1 MTQYERDLSNL
12 SYTNKDFGQIYP
24 ELLDLVK
31 KISYKWDPSQSD
43 ESDPGVVLL
52 KLAALM
58 ADKNNYNIDKNI
70 LETFPLSVTQL
81 QNARQVFEQ
90 CGYCMKYYRSATT
103 TLSMTL
109 VKGCEPKIGENDIA
123 QLSPNDPSIDL
134 EESVNNRY
142 YVIPKYTMIS
152 DLENSVVYTLTQDAT
167 LCSDG
172 ITVEGIPA
180 IQGVINTYTI
190 NGESVITA
198 ANLDYNNRLY
208 FTEIDIPENGIF
220 IEGDLKRD
228 WKRVDNLVLE
238 PLGTCCYKFGVTED
252 GSACYLEFPNDI
264 DTLIGN
270 GITIHYLRTQGADG
284 NVGRKRLTQFYTDVT
299 ASRYI
304 DAQYPQDIVLTSYES
319 AERGNVYITNL
330 ESAIDGENP
339 ETIDEAYRNYQK
351 VKTTF
356 ETLVSKTDYANFLY
370 TNENVSNCF
379 VCDRGNDIQSAYRI
393 VDSDNT
399 SSKTITTIHK
409 DENDEPEM
417 TAFDLRVYGLSYV
430 EDPTTT
436 EGFNKSFT
444 IINQEEDTVTD
455 WLKILIE
462 TEDIKTIA
470 HNYKKFEPERILMVM
485 NRYPIIS
492 RIIPQYKLEAKQ
504 QEEVVKTI
512 VAALY
517 KVLNSRALDFGAEI
531 EYDVVYDTIM
541 NADPRIKAITLDD
554 ITYTTYAAYLGAD
567 NEIHEIRI
575 DTLSTEPIDYKE
587 KELWAKFRK
596 EIYAKSVL
604 AGKTQLLSPDNRFQY
619 GLSHTDSALILNGYR
634 LTTNTDIVAANA
646 DMEKSTEYLT
656 AQLKTNENIV
666 FTAPNMIED
675 VPYSSYV
682 KFLHNIGITG
692 GRPESTAALTDKDT
706 VVAAGDDYTL
716 KETEYIVFF
725 WKTEEDEYAPYQ
737 YIKYTGAEGAKI
749 KVISPTFR
757 MLKQRQPDN
766 RMLPAIPE
774 KILQSLPAGKKS
786 TTDKIHETVE
796 GEVKKGDVV
805 TKTTM
810 TFTEYIAGIMGS
822 EFVLTGSNTITTK
835 KPNVIHINNSENGT
849 DNVFWILNE
858 VKDSKCTLFKANE
871 TSYTL
876 KSGEYFIYSN
886 DARTQLHMLGS
897 GTLITR
903 NETSGGDWFCPA
915 VDYDKFL
922 SAGVHYLDGLWFSI
936 SEQNTPGVNYDVYA
950 TEMQFY
956 QIGPSNTIRL
966 IWDESVPLPQGV
978 THPASIYFD
987 NSGTLRGEAD
997 QVEDG
1002 KVVSTKKTSTPISLY
1017 PYRIS
1022 YIDNSNVETFLPRRN
1037 TEDTAWQAYSILN
1050 LNVSSEKSQHLDA
1063 NQSII
1068 IKDDSGNE
1076 TRLPEIKEGKIDGAT
1091 ILTNRT
1097 VSLTGGVDLDC
1108 TIIDLVNNSVLPLE
1122 IYSFELNANFSN
1134 EKGTWVFDSHVARV
1148 EIPAATTNK
1157 TQELTFTLPV
1167 GKYIIPLYNDS
1178 NIDALTLTAT
1188 SGREITTLKT
1198 ISGSNEYAT
1207 AGTHYIALE
1216 VTGQQPTSTIGT
1228 CVLTVTSTLKDTIPS
1243 SITFNKLFK
1252 YTVPNLEEVKDGEQ
1266 EYKIND
1272 FSAQDIA
1279 DLIDTEL
1286 DTHHIFNY
1294 TYVVPD
1300 EDMVRNPLVA
1310 SSFLDT
1316 NHIFNKFTMCRWDT
1330 SSELNKLAII
1340 TKIK

>member
-90 CGYCMKYYRSATT
+90 CGYCMKYYRSAST

-109 VKGCEPKIGENDIA
+109 VKGCEPKISENDIA
-123 QLSPNDPSIDL
+123 QLSPSDPAIDL
-134 EESVNNRY
+134 EESANKRY
-142 YVIPKYTMIS
+142 YVIPKYTMVS

-198 ANLDYNNRLY
+198 ANLNYNNRLY

-304 DAQYPQDIVLTSYES
+304 DAQYAQDIVLTSYES

-330 ESAIDGENP
+330 ESAVDGENP

-379 VCDRGNDIQSAYRI
+379 VCDRGNDIQSSYRI

-409 DENDEPEM
+409 DGNDEPEM

-444 IINQEEDTVTD
+444 IIKQEADTVTD
-455 WLKILIE
+455 WLKVLIE
-462 TEDIKTIA
+462 TEDIKTIS
-470 HNYKKFEPERILMVM
+470 HNYKQFEPERILMIM

-504 QEEVVKTI
+504 QEEIVKTI

-575 DTLSTEPIDYKE
+575 DTLSTEPTDDTE

-619 GLSHTDSALILNGYR
+619 GLSHKDSALILNGYR
-634 LTTNTDIVAANA
+634 LTTNTDIVAAKS
-646 DMEKSTEYLT
+646 DVEGSTEYLT
-656 AQLKTNENIV
+656 AQLKPNENIV

-692 GRPESTAALTDKDT
+692 SRPESTAALTDADT
-706 VVAAGDDYTL
+706 VVVADDDYTL
-716 KETEYIVFF
+716 GETEYIVFF

-757 MLKQRQPDN
+757 MLKQRQPDS

-774 KILQSLPAGKKS
+774 TILQSLPAGKKS

-796 GEVKKGDVV
+796 GDITKGDVV
-805 TKTTM
+805 TRTTM
-810 TFTEYIAGIMGS
+810 TFTDYIAGIMGS

-858 VKDSKCTLFKANE
+858 VKDSKCTLFKADE

-886 DARTQLHMLGS
+886 DTRTQLHMLGS

-903 NETSGGDWFCPA
+903 NEISGGDWVCPA
-915 VDYDKFL
+915 IDYDKFL
-922 SAGVHYLDGLWFSI
+922 SEGVHYLDGLWFSI
-936 SEQNTPGVNYDVYA
+936 SAQNTPGVNYDVHA

-966 IWDESVPLPQGV
+966 IGDESFAS
-978 THPASIYFD
+978 HPASIYFD
-987 NSGTLRGEAD
+987 NSGTLRGDAD
-997 QVEDG
+997 QVEGG
-1002 KVVSTKKTSTPISLY
+1002 KVISTNKTSTPISLY

-1022 YIDNSNVETFLPRRN
+1022 YIDNSGVETFLPRRN
-1037 TEDTAWQAYSILN
+1037 TADTAWKAYSILN

-1063 NQSII
+1063 NQSIVV
-1068 IKDDSGNE
+1068 KDKDGN
-1076 TRLPEIKEGKIDGAT
+1076 TTATIGGGTGGAT

-1097 VSLTGGVDLDC
+1097 VSLTGGEDLDC
-1108 TIIDLVNNSVLPLE
+1108 TVIDLVNNSVLPLE
-1122 IYSFELNANFSN
+1122 IYSFKLNSNFTT
-1134 EKGTWVFDSHVARV
+1134 EDTEDPRGYGEWAFDSHNS
-1148 EIPAATTNK
+1148 I
-1157 TQELTFTLPV
+1157 LTIQSGSSEQALKFTLPV
-1167 GKYIIPLYNDS
+1167 GKYILPMFVDS
-1178 NIDALTLTAT
+1178 NLDELIFYAT
-1188 SGREITTLKT
+1188 SGGVTKQLETV
-1198 ISGSNEYAT
+1198 SGYGSYCG
-1207 AGTHYIALE
+1207 AGTHYIDLE
-1216 VTGQQPTSTIGT
+1216 VKGAQADSTIGECT
-1228 CVLTVTSTLKDTIPS
+1228 LEVTSTLSGSIPS
-1243 SITFNKLFK
+1243 IITFNKLFK

-1266 EYKIND
+1266 DYKIGD
-1272 FSAQDIA
+1272 FTAQDIA
-1279 DLIDTEL
+1279 HLIDTEL
-1286 DTHHIFNY
+1286 DTQHIFNY
-1294 TYVVPD
+1294 TYVVKD

>member
-12 SYTNKDFGQIYP
+12 SYTNKDFNKIYP

-81 QNARQVFEQ
+81 QNARQLFEQ

-103 TLSMTL
+103 KLSMTL
-109 VKGCEPKIGENDIA
+109 VKGCEPSIGENDIA
-123 QLSPNDPSIDL
+123 QLSPNDPAIDI
-134 EESVNNRY
+134 EESENARY
-142 YVIPKYTMIS
+142 YIIPKYTMVS
-152 DLENSVVYTLTQDAT
+152 DLENSVVYTLTQDTT

-172 ITVEGIPA
+172 VTVDNIPA

-208 FTEIDIPENGIF
+208 FTEFDIAENGIF
-220 IEGDLKRD
+220 IEGELNREWEK
-228 WKRVDNLVLE
+228 VDNLVLQ
-238 PLGTCCYKFGVTED
+238 PLGSCCYKFGVTED
-252 GSACYLEFPNDI
+252 GSSCYIEFPSDI

-270 GITIHYLRTQGADG
+270 GITIHYLRTQGAEG
-284 NVGRKRLTQFYTDVT
+284 NVGRKRLHQFYTDIT
-299 ASRYI
+299 ATRYI
-304 DAQYPQDIVLTSYES
+304 DSQYTQDVTLTTYES
-319 AERGNVYITNL
+319 SDRGNVYITNL
-330 ESAIDGENP
+330 EAAIDGKNP

-351 VKTTF
+351 IKTTF
-356 ETLVSKTDYANFLY
+356 ETLVSLRDYENFLY
-370 TNENVSNCF
+370 TNKNVSNCF
-379 VCDRGNDIQSAYRI
+379 VCDRTNDIQSAYKI

-399 SSKTITTIHK
+399 SSTTVSAIHK
-409 DENDEPEM
+409 NENDGPEM

-436 EGFNKSFT
+436 EGFNRSFNV
-444 IINQEEDTVTD
+444 INQKADTVTE
-455 WLKILIE
+455 WLEILMD
-462 TEDIKTIA
+462 TDDIKTIQ
-470 HNYKKFEPERILMVM
+470 HNYKQFEPERIIMLM

-492 RIIPQYKLEAKQ
+492 RIIPQYKLETKQ

-512 VAALY
+512 VASLY
-517 KVLNSRALDFGAEI
+517 KVLNARALDFGSPI

-554 ITYTTYAAYLGAD
+554 ITYTTYAVYRGMD
-567 NEIHEIRI
+567 DEIHEIRI
-575 DTLSTEPIDYKE
+575 DTLSVKPEDE
-587 KELWAKFRK
+587 KEAELWNKFRR
-596 EIYAKSVL
+596 EVYAKSVL
-604 AGKTQLLSPDNRFQY
+604 AGKTQLLEPDDRFQY
-619 GLSHTDSALILNGYR
+619 GLSHTDSDLILNGYR
-634 LTTNTDIVAANA
+634 LTTNTNVIAAKQDI
-646 DMEKSTEYLT
+646 ESSTEYLT

-682 KFLHNIGITG
+682 KFIHNIGFTG
-692 GRPESTAALTDKDT
+692 SRPDSTVSLTDKDT
-706 VVAAGDDYTL
+706 VVSANDDYTL
-716 KETEYIVFF
+716 KSTEYIVFF

-737 YIKYTGAEGAKI
+737 YIKYTGEDGAKI

-766 RMLPAIPE
+766 RMLPPIPE
-774 KILQSLPAGKKS
+774 GIIKSLPTGKKS
-786 TTDKIHETVE
+786 TTDKVGHSVNGSI
-796 GEVKKGDVV
+796 KKGDVEVSV
-805 TKTTM
+805 TM
-810 TFTEYIAGIMGS
+810 SFTEYISGIMGS

-835 KPNVIHINNSENGT
+835 KPNIIHINNIENGT
-849 DNVFWILNE
+849 NNVYWVLNE
-858 VKDSKCTLFKANE
+858 VKDSMCTLFKEGE
-871 TSYTL
+871 TTYTL
-876 KSGEYFIYSN
+876 KTGEYFIYSN
-886 DARTQLHMLGS
+886 DAKTQLHMLGS
-897 GTLITR
+897 GTKITR
-903 NETSGGDWFCPA
+903 TPGGVAWACPSI
-915 VDYDKFL
+915 DYDKFL
-922 SAGVHYLDGLWFSI
+922 SEGVHYLDGQWFTIPSDFKV
-936 SEQNTPGVNYDVYA
+936 EA

-966 IWDESVPLPQGV
+966 I
-978 THPASIYFD
+978 YD
-987 NSGTLRGEAD
+987 NSVALPAGASHPDEIIFNN
-997 QVEDG
+997 
-1002 KVVSTKKTSTPISLY
+1002 TKTVTGDNKGWNLY

-1068 IKDDSGNE
+1068 VKDNDGNE
-1076 TRLPEIKEGKIDGAT
+1076 TRLPKFVDDETSGAT

-1108 TIIDLVNNSVLPLE
+1108 TVVDLVNNSVLPLE
-1122 IYSFELNANFSN
+1122 IYSFELNGNFATEN
-1134 EKGTWVFDSHVARV
+1134 KDDPRGYGEWAFDSNNT
-1148 EIPAATTNK
+1148 I
-1157 TQELTFTLPV
+1157 LTIKSGTLEQALKFTLPV
-1167 GKYIIPLYNDS
+1167 GKYIMPIFVDS
-1178 NIDALTLTAT
+1178 NINELEFDAT
-1188 SGREITTLKT
+1188 SGDKTTPLKT
-1198 ISGSNEYAT
+1198 ISGSLDYAK
-1207 AGTHYIALE
+1207 AGTHYIALSVE
-1216 VTGQQPTSTIGT
+1216 GAQADSTIGT
-1228 CVLTVTSTLKDTIPS
+1228 CELKVTSKLNDTIPS

-1266 EYKIND
+1266 EYRITD
-1272 FSAQDIA
+1272 FTAEDIA
-1279 DLIDTEL
+1279 NLIDTEL
-1286 DTHHIFNY
+1286 DTRHIFNY
-1294 TYVVPD
+1294 TYVVPE
-1300 EDMVRNPLVA
+1300 EDIVRNPLVA
-1310 SSFLDT
+1310 SSFMDT
-1316 NHIFNKFTMCRWDT
+1316 NHIFNPFTICRWDT
-1330 SSELNKLAII
+1330 SSELNKLAIM